1 MSRPIEE
8 RLRIMGEALDNR
20 DREIAM
26 WRKYGGE
33 LETKVREQDAEIT
46 KLSAEI
52 EISRSTK
59 N

>member
-1 MSRPIEE
+1 MPRPIEE

-33 LETKVREQDAEIT
+33 LETKVREQEVEIAQ
-46 KLSAEI
+46 LRAEI
-52 EISRSTK
+52 ENSDGTPA
-59 N
+59 